1 MNWTVLLST
10 FGLVFIAELGDK
22 TQLAVM
28 TQTCKYRCPLPVLLG
43 GSVALTA
50 VTALGVIAGQTLGY
64 LIPAAAIRMTAAL
77 AFVVMGGLIWK
88 QGGQPSDEAAADPAR
103 CDCDKPSPSELAQRN
118 LWNWEAFATTL
129 TLLFFAELGDKTQLT
144 VLGLTSKHA
153 TPWPVFI
160 GGALALTAVTAL
172 GVLGGQQLCKFIPQ
186 QMLLKLSAAAFVA
199 MGVLMALGIL

>member
-88 QGGQPSDEAAADPAR
+88 QGGQPSDEAAADPAQ
-103 CDCDKPSPSELAQRN
+103 CDCDKASPSVLAQRN
-118 LWNWEAFATTL
+118 LWNWEDFATTL

-144 VLGLTSKHA
+144 VLGLTSKQSA
-153 TPWPVFI
+153 PWPVFM

-172 GVLGGQQLCKFIPQ
+172 GVMGGQQLCKFIPERL
-186 QMLLKLSAAAFVA
+186 LLKLSAAAFVV
-199 MGVLMALGIL
+199 MGTLMALGIL